1 MASVPMTSRKI
12 DGETMETETDFIFLG
27 SKITVDSDC
36 SYEIKR
42 CLFLEWKAMTNLET
56 ILKSRDITLLTNACW
71 QTIVKAMVFAVVTY
85 RCKSWTIKCWTIKL
99 STEALTLLNCGAG
112 EDAWESLEQQIDQ
125 TSQSKENQPLI
136 FIERTD
142 AEAEVTIL
150 WPPDT
155 KSWLIR
161 KDHDAGKDWMQEKKG
176 MTEDEMVG
184 WHHWLDG
191 HEFEQAS
198 GGGEGQGSLA
208 CYSP

>member
-1 MASVPMTSRKI
+1 
-12 DGETMETETDFIFLG
+12 METETDFIFLG
-27 SKITVDSDC
+27 SKITVDSDR

-42 CLFLEWKAMTNLET
+42 CLFLERKAMTNLDT

-112 EDAWESLEQQIDQ
+112 EDSWESLEQQIDQ
-125 TSQSKENQPLI
+125 TSQSKENQLLI

-142 AEAEVTIL
+142 AEAEAPIL
-150 WPPDT
+150 WPPDA

-161 KDHDAGKDWMQEKKG
+161 KDHDAGKDWMQEEKG
-176 MTEDEMVG
+176 MTEDEMVR
-184 WHHWLDG
+184 WHHQLDG
-191 HEFEQAS
+191 HEFEQTS